1 MSQLTREHILK
12 LAHLSRLELSEEEIE
27 QYLKELQAILSYVER
42 LDSVNVDGLDP
53 TYQVSGLQN
62 TPTTMRED
70 VVRNQPATPTELL
83 SGVPKTKDGYLQVG
97 RMI

>member
-12 LAHLSRLELSEEEIE
+12 LAQLSRLELKDDEIE
-27 QYLKELQAILSYVER
+27 QYLKELQAILGYVER
-42 LDSVNVDGLDP
+42 LESVDVSGLEP

-62 TPTTMRED
+62 TPETMRSD
-70 VVRNQPATPTELL
+70 VVSEQLASPEALL
-83 SGVPKTKDGYLQVG
+83 NGSPRTKDGYIQVG